1 MTWLTASE
9 LAGMPDMP
17 SSEFRTREKLARL
30 GVPSR
35 PRLGREGG
43 GGMEYDTSRLPA
55 PTRQAIAARLV
66 LTHAAPSATSEPEPQ
81 PVQQPAAP
89 EPETALQATAGRR
102 PPSDDERLCADAR
115 TALVHVLG
123 DMAHTLGVKRA
134 AARLALELAA
144 GQAPRGLIET
154 AAQANQRRRGAD
166 AMPSARTLERWL
178 GAHRE
183 QGWWGLIPASSAP
196 AALSTVEQDVA
207 AVIGLYH
214 SRDGRFRNL
223 SAAAKEVTRQLDRP
237 FDTWS
242 ALYKRAAR
250 ALPKVDPVSLIKARH
265 SGAQRAA
272 RLPFKRRDTTVLRPL
287 DVWVIDG

>member
-17 SSEFRTREKLARL
+17 GTARGARDKLARL

-43 GGMEYDTSRLPA
+43 GGLEYDTSRLPA

-66 LTHAAPSATSEPEPQ
+66 LTHAAPSATCE
-81 PVQQPAAP
+81 
-89 EPETALQATAGRR
+89 
-102 PPSDDERLCADAR
+102 
-115 TALVHVLG
+115 
-123 DMAHTLGVKRA
+123 
-134 AARLALELAA
+134 
-144 GQAPRGLIET
+144 LIET

-272 RLPFKRRDTTVLRPL
+272 RLPFKRRDTTVLKPL
-287 DVWVIDG
+287 DVWVIDGHSFKAKVRHPDHGAPFTPEVTVVIDAATRLICGW

>member
-66 LTHAAPSATSEPEPQ
+66 LTHAAPSA
-81 PVQQPAAP
+81 
-89 EPETALQATAGRR
+89 R

-144 GQAPRGLIET
+144 A
-154 AAQANQRRRGAD
+154 
-166 AMPSARTLERWL
+166 SARTLERWL

-287 DVWVIDG
+287 DVWVIDGHSFKAKVRHPDHGAPFTPEVTVVIDAATRLICGWSA